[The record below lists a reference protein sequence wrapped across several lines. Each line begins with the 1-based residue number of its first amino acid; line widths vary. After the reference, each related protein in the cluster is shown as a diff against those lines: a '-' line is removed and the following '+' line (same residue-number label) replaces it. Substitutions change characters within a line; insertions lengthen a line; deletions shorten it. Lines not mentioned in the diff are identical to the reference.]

1 MIGKGKKGEA
11 QFTFFK
17 KLLLDPFARGIKDL
31 NAAKQRLSNEYN
43 ALGKTYPD
51 VKKNLRK
58 KSALKDYTNAH
69 AIRVYLWNKNGIP
82 IPGLS
87 KTDEAGLV
95 KHVKGNPDMKNYAD
109 QLGAITHLKEGY
121 TKPSNEWMVGNIS
134 TDLMDVNQKIK
145 RAEYLKE
152 YLDNYEKM
160 FTPERLNKLEMQ
172 YGTKFI
178 KALKDM
184 RYRMEYGTN
193 RSQGMDNVTQRW
205 QMWVNNSVGAIMF
218 FNVRSAVL
226 QTLSSVN
233 FVNWSDNNPMK
244 AAAALANQKQY
255 WKDWAFIFNH
265 PTLKQRRSGMDID
278 VNAAEIASKVANSND
293 KVSAALNWLLQKGFT
308 PTRIADSV
316 AIASGGATFYRN
328 RVNTYI
334 KQGLDKKAAEEKA
347 FLDFQEISEATQQSA
362 RPDMISQQQ
371 AGPLGRLVL
380 AFQVT
385 PMQYTRLMKRSIQD
399 LINGRG
405 DAKTHIS
412 KIMYYGAVQNI
423 IFNALQQAMFALA
436 FGDDEEDE
444 EKMTEKQKKKT
455 QRLAHGMLDS
465 LLRGLGVQGAV
476 VATVKNMV
484 IKFLEQ
490 EERGYRADHAYTLI
504 EGLNISPPIG
514 SKARKVY
521 NATQTYK
528 FNRDAIKEMGFDID
542 NPAYEAVGD
551 LVSGTTNVPLDR
563 VINNINNVRAA
574 MDKNNA
580 AWQRIATLL
589 GWNTWNVDIPEREL
603 EKVKADIKKR
613 KAEEKKRKKEEEK
626 RNKLKK

>member
-1 MIGKGKKGEA
+1 M
-11 QFTFFK
+11 
-17 KLLLDPFARGIKDL
+17 
-31 NAAKQRLSNEYN
+31 
-43 ALGKTYPD
+43 
-51 VKKNLRK
+51 
-58 KSALKDYTNAH
+58 
-69 AIRVYLWNKNGIP
+69 
-82 IPGLS
+82 
-87 KTDEAGLV
+87 
-95 KHVKGNPDMKNYAD
+95 
-109 QLGAITHLKEGY
+109 
-121 TKPSNEWMVGNIS
+121 
-134 TDLMDVNQKIK
+134 
-145 RAEYLKE
+145 
-152 YLDNYEKM
+152 
-160 FTPERLNKLEMQ
+160 
-172 YGTKFI
+172 
-178 KALKDM
+178 
-184 RYRMEYGTN
+184 
-193 RSQGMDNVTQRW
+193 
-205 QMWVNNSVGAIMF
+205 
-218 FNVRSAVL
+218 RSAVL

-244 AAAALANQKQY
+244 AAAAFANQKQF
-255 WKDWAFIFNH
+255 WKDWTFIFNH
-265 PTLKQRRSGMDID
+265 PTLKQRRAGLDID
-278 VNAAEIASKVANSND
+278 VNASEIANKVANSND
-293 KVSAALNWLLQKGFT
+293 KISAALNWLLQKGFI

-316 AIASGGATFYRN
+316 AIASGGATFFRN
-328 RVNTYI
+328 RANTYM
-334 KQGLDKKAAEEKA
+334 KQGMDKKAAEEKA

-399 LINGRG
+399 LIAGRG
-405 DAKTHIS
+405 DTKTHIS

-484 IKFLEQ
+484 VKFLEQ
-490 EERGYRADHAYTLI
+490 EKRGYRADHAYTLI

-521 NATQTYK
+521 SATQSYK

-542 NPAYEAVGD
+542 NPAYESVAN

-563 VINNINNVRAA
+563 VISNNNNLRAA

-580 AWQRIATLL
+580 AWQRLATLM
-589 GWNTWNVDIPEREL
+589 GWNAWSVDIPNREV
-603 EKVKADIKKR
+603 EGVKADIKKR
-613 KAEEKKRKKEEEK
+613 KAEEKKRKREEEK
-626 RNKLKK
+626 RKKKKK